1 MHNRTL
7 GAVFIGI
14 SVVLF
19 GIRYLTAAIITINS
33 QVYIHFDEAL
43 QDVGKAP
50 VILSIISL
58 AIGLYHVYGSVFVQW
73 YKKDLNRIES
83 NWKELDESGS
93 EGRNP

>member
-33 QVYIHFDEAL
+33 QVYILFDEAL

-58 AIGLYHVYGSVFVQW
+58 VYHVYGSVFVQW